1 MLTRCPECATR
12 FRVHEQQLQIA
23 EGTVRCGRCGC
34 VFGARMYSIQALAP
48 PGYAPFGDGVL
59 VMESQPQ
66 PGSDALTDA
75 TEAITVPIS
84 PTRSRSRHWQ
94 RALGGAVVLLLLLAL
109 GLQGLWW
116 QRHALAAHPEGLQLV
131 RLLCRITPCRP
142 RPPKALEHI
151 EVMQRGL
158 EPHPDRP
165 GVLRFHLRMVNR
177 APLAQPYPLV
187 ELRLLDGLQR
197 LAGVRRFTPAQY
209 LTADGDGLLAPDTP
223 TDVDLELISPGEHV
237 GGFQLDFL

>member
-59 VMESQPQ
+59 VMERRP
-66 PGSDALTDA
+66 PRGSHAATDA

-94 RALGGAVVLLLLLAL
+94 RALGGAVVLLLLTL

-116 QRHALAAHPEGLQLV
+116 QRHALAAHPAGLQLV
-131 RLLCRITPCRP
+131 RLLCRFAPCRP

-151 EVMQRGL
+151 EVLERGL

-165 GVLRFHLRMVNR
+165 DALRFHLRMVNR

-223 TDVDLELISPGEHV
+223 TDVDLELISPGERV
-237 GGFQLDFL
+237 SGFQLDFL